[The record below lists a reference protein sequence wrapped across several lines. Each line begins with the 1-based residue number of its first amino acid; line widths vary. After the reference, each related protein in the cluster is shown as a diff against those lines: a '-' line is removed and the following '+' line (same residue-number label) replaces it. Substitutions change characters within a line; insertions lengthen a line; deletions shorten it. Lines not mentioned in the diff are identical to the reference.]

1 VLKASGLED
10 LLNDFVDQIT
20 GGFAA
25 AHLRYS
31 QFFLGD
37 YFAAILIAGAIHA
50 ARGVDMASLVKMQKP
65 IAAAASISFT
75 MYLIHYPL
83 FLFFGAL
90 FPGQVL
96 TIGVLTLSLIIAFGI
111 TFERNR
117 AVLRGIFAALWPS
130 KEHVPAYK

>member
-1 VLKASGLED
+1 M
-10 LLNDFVDQIT
+10 
-20 GGFAA
+20 
-25 AHLRYS
+25 
-31 QFFLGD
+31 
-37 YFAAILIAGAIHA
+37 AILVAGAIHA
-50 ARGVDMASLVKMQKP
+50 ARGADMASLVKMRKP

-96 TIGVLTLSLIIAFGI
+96 TIGVLTLSVIIAFGI

-130 KEHVPAYK
+130 KGHVPAYK